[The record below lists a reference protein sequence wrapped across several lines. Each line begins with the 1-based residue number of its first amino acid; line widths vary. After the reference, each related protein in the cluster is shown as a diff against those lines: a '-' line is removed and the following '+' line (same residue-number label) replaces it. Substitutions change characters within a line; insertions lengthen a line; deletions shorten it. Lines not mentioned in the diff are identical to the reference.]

1 MHRLW
6 NFFIERRAFTYLVMI
21 SLIIVGGLSLVAIPK
36 ESAPEVEIS
45 IGIVST
51 VLPGAS
57 ASDVEK
63 LVTNKIEDQLNN
75 LENLDKLTSSS
86 REGVSVVTAQFT
98 ANADLDKSIQ
108 DLKDAVDRAK
118 PELPSEAKDP
128 TVTRVNFAD
137 QPILIISVSGD
148 LPPSD
153 FTTLAEELK
162 NEIKSVSGISRV
174 DISGSRDRQVQV
186 IVRKDALDNYGLRL
200 ADVISGI
207 ASNNAA
213 LPIGNITVQGVNYA
227 LKFHGDIEDPGEVA
241 NIPVAVRNG
250 QAVYVRD
257 VAFVSNGIENAT
269 SLSRVSLKGA
279 PAEQAITFSVYKKSG
294 GNVVNIAS
302 AARNKLVE
310 LEKPGKLLDGMK
322 TLISFDQGERVSK
335 DLTELTR
342 VGFETVALVMI
353 ALFLTIGWRESLVAG
368 LSVPLSFVI
377 AFIGLYVSGNT
388 INFVSLFSL
397 ILAVGILVD
406 SGIVVTEAIHTRY
419 KRYHDPVEAA
429 RASIREYAWPLIAGT
444 MTTVAVFVPLFF
456 ISGVTGKFIA
466 SIPFTIIFVLLAS
479 IIVALGMVPLLA
491 IKFTKESMNRFEEI
505 QEAYTHRIQEWYKGW
520 LRKLLLNNR
529 RQRQFIWGLIGLFI
543 ISLALPVIGL
553 VKVTF
558 FPQSNEDFVFVTI
571 EKPQGTALLETDRTV
586 RAVEEILYG
595 IPVIDSFVT
604 TVGQGSAFTGG
615 GSGSKIANM
624 TVILNKDRTLTSSEV
639 VEGIRS
645 KLSVIKDA
653 DISVSE
659 ETNGPP
665 TGAPISIKL
674 TGNDLGAIELA
685 VDQIE
690 HLLQTIPGAV
700 DVTTSTKDNG
710 TDFALTLDK
719 AKAAEVGVSPA
730 LIAQTLRAAVSG
742 TEATTIKNQEKDIKI
757 LVKLDLNPNFKT
769 LEQTANASIDAVK
782 NITIQ
787 TPQGPVLLGSIMTV
801 TLERSSAVIN
811 HESKKRI
818 ATVNS
823 QVRPGLTAAEVQKAF
838 EAKEKELQ
846 IPEGVTVTFG
856 GENEDVDK
864 SFRDMFL
871 ALIGGMILML
881 SILVLEFNSFRYSF
895 YLLSV
900 VPLSLIGVLFGLAIT
915 GKPLSFPSML
925 GFIALSGVIINHG
938 IILLDSMNHLIKEK
952 KDSPLIDVVIE
963 ASAVRLR
970 PIFLTS
976 ITTILGMIPLAS
988 VSSLW
993 GPLAT
998 ATIFGL
1004 SFAMVLTLILVP
1016 VLFYRAPKHAHN
1028 AA

>member
-1 MHRLW
+1 M
-6 NFFIERRAFTYLVMI
+6 
-21 SLIIVGGLSLVAIPK
+21 
-36 ESAPEVEIS
+36 
-45 IGIVST
+45 
-51 VLPGAS
+51 
-57 ASDVEK
+57 
-63 LVTNKIEDQLNN
+63 
-75 LENLDKLTSSS
+75 
-86 REGVSVVTAQFT
+86 
-98 ANADLDKSIQ
+98 
-108 DLKDAVDRAK
+108 
-118 PELPSEAKDP
+118 
-128 TVTRVNFAD
+128 
-137 QPILIISVSGD
+137 
-148 LPPSD
+148 
-153 FTTLAEELK
+153 
-162 NEIKSVSGISRV
+162 
-174 DISGSRDRQVQV
+174 
-186 IVRKDALDNYGLRL
+186 
-200 ADVISGI
+200 
-207 ASNNAA
+207 
-213 LPIGNITVQGVNYA
+213 
-227 LKFHGDIEDPGEVA
+227 
-241 NIPVAVRNG
+241 
-250 QAVYVRD
+250 
-257 VAFVSNGIENAT
+257 
-269 SLSRVSLKGA
+269 
-279 PAEQAITFSVYKKSG
+279 
-294 GNVVNIAS
+294 
-302 AARNKLVE
+302 
-310 LEKPGKLLDGMK
+310 
-322 TLISFDQGERVSK
+322 
-335 DLTELTR
+335 
-342 VGFETVALVMI
+342 
-353 ALFLTIGWRESLVAG
+353 
-368 LSVPLSFVI
+368 
-377 AFIGLYVSGNT
+377 
-388 INFVSLFSL
+388 
-397 ILAVGILVD
+397 
-406 SGIVVTEAIHTRY
+406 
-419 KRYHDPVEAA
+419 
-429 RASIREYAWPLIAGT
+429 
-444 MTTVAVFVPLFF
+444 
-456 ISGVTGKFIA
+456 
-466 SIPFTIIFVLLAS
+466 
-479 IIVALGMVPLLA
+479 
-491 IKFTKESMNRFEEI
+491 
-505 QEAYTHRIQEWYKGW
+505 
-520 LRKLLLNNR
+520 
-529 RQRQFIWGLIGLFI
+529 
-543 ISLALPVIGL
+543 
-553 VKVTF
+553 
-558 FPQSNEDFVFVTI
+558 
-571 EKPQGTALLETDRTV
+571 
-586 RAVEEILYG
+586 
-595 IPVIDSFVT
+595 
-604 TVGQGSAFTGG
+604 
-615 GSGSKIANM
+615 
-624 TVILNKDRTLTSSEV
+624 
-639 VEGIRS
+639 
-645 KLSVIKDA
+645 
-653 DISVSE
+653 
-659 ETNGPP
+659 
-665 TGAPISIKL
+665 
-674 TGNDLGAIELA
+674 
-685 VDQIE
+685 
-690 HLLQTIPGAV
+690 